1 MAAGI
6 IEFKAGSTVQGV
18 SLTATGTGWIDVVM
32 PGGVDAVDNSGNNV
46 VNLYG
51 IARLGTD
58 DTDELRIFRRPAVGC
73 EFVAARHKYDEQL
86 SVDTQPV
93 VQLFGRA
100 GTDGEWELLKN
111 VDDSITC
118 AFTSGGSDARS
129 KDGLYSYS
137 TVDHADNVWDCSGC
151 NEFVFVVKTAV
162 AGTGGNIALS
172 SIQAKFL

>member
-1 MAAGI
+1 MAAGV

-18 SLTATGTGWIDVVM
+18 SLTATGTGWTDVVI
-32 PGGVDAVDNSGNNV
+32 PGGVDAADNSGNNV

-58 DTDELRIFRRPAVGC
+58 ETDELRIFRRPAVGC
-73 EFVAARHKYDEQL
+73 EFIAARHKYDDQL
-86 SVDTQPV
+86 SISAEPV

-111 VDDSITC
+111 VADSITC
-118 AFTSGGSDARS
+118 AFTSGGSDAAS
-129 KDGLYSYS
+129 KDGLYLYS
-137 TVDHADNVWDCSGC
+137 TVDQQDNVWDCAGC

-162 AGTGGNIALS
+162 AGTGGSAALS